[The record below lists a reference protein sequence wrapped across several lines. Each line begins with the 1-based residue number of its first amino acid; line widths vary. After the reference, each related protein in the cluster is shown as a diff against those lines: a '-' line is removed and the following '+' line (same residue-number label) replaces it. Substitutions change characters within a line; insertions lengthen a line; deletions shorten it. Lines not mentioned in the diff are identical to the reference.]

1 MMPGGESFFRSRPL
15 GQAERGMLFRR
26 QNGAKER
33 AIPPADK
40 TMKTPK
46 VKSAG
51 QIFLIPQESIA
62 PNPNQPRQRFDYD
75 ELEGLA
81 QSIRQNGILQP
92 ITVRQ
97 TETGFELI
105 SGERRLRAARLVGLT
120 KIPAIIAEIDNKNS
134 AVFSLIENLQR
145 QDLDCFEEAEA
156 IDRLV
161 TDYGMSREELS
172 RKLGKAPSTL
182 SNKLRLL
189 RLPEDMRYR
198 LTRAGLTERHARALL
213 QLDNDDQRARAL
225 GIMIDRHLTVQE
237 SERLVEQM
245 LAKTGKNRTNFRGIR
260 DVRVFINTLN
270 HAVDAIR
277 RAGVDADAAK
287 SETPEYIEYVVR
299 IPKLEQLK
307 LPLSSEDEAV

>member
-1 MMPGGESFFRSRPL
+1 MR
-15 GQAERGMLFRR
+15 
-26 QNGAKER
+26 
-33 AIPPADK
+33 
-40 TMKTPK
+40 TPK
-46 VKSAG
+46 VKSTG
-51 QIFLIPQESIA
+51 QIFLIPQEQIV
-62 PNPNQPRQRFDYD
+62 PNPDQPRKRFDFD

-97 TETGFELI
+97 TEDGRFELV
-105 SGERRLRAARLVGLT
+105 SGERRLRAARLVGVT
-120 KIPAIIAEIDNKNS
+120 KVPALIAEIDRKNS

-156 IDRLV
+156 IERLLS
-161 TDYGMSREELS
+161 DYGMSREELCA
-172 RKLGKAPSTL
+172 KLGKARSTL

-189 RLPEDMRYR
+189 GLSEDMRYSIS
-198 LTRAGLTERHARALL
+198 RAGLTERHARALL
-213 QLDNDDQRARAL
+213 QLKSEERRQRAL
-225 GIMIDRHLTVQE
+225 NIMIDRRLTVTE
-237 SERLVEQM
+237 SERLIEQM
-245 LAKTGKNRTNFRGIR
+245 LSKEGKTHNNFRGIR

-307 LPLSSEDEAV
+307 LPLPNDAEAV